1 MWLALTGEVVPGH
14 QVASGK
20 ATSSPYP
27 AGTIELQRPH
37 FQALGLDLSDCFA
50 GTLNLSI
57 APHQIGLEQPGYTFE
72 QVQWIEG
79 YEPETF
85 SFSRCYLRVETTSY
99 PGWVYYPHPETKLGH
114 FQQPSIVE
122 ILAPLIPGVG
132 YGDRILLNVNS
143 AEIAVMLP

>member
-1 MWLALTGEVVPGH
+1 MWLALTGEVVLGH

-20 ATSSPYP
+20 AEASPYP
-27 AGTIELQRPH
+27 AGTIDLQRPH
-37 FQALGLDLSDCFA
+37 FQALGLDLSDCFG

-72 QVQWIEG
+72 AVRWIEG

-85 SFSRCYLRVETTSY
+85 SFSRCYLRVENVSY
-99 PGWVYYPHPETKLGH
+99 AGWVYYPHPATKLGH
-114 FQQPSIVE
+114 FQQPSVVE
-122 ILAPLIPGVG
+122 VLAPLIPGVA
-132 YGDRILLNVNS
+132 YGDRVLLNVNS